1 MTYIIS
7 LDAMG
12 GDVGPDVTVPAALR
26 ALRELN
32 DIELILVGDEATLK
46 AQIERH
52 AAPESGR
59 LRIRHASQVV
69 SMDESPALALR
80 NKKDSSMRVA
90 IDLVKSGE
98 AQACVSAGNTGAL
111 MATAKFVLKTI
122 RGVDRPA
129 ICTALPSLGG
139 HTHIL
144 DLGANIDC
152 SASQLFQFAVM
163 GAALAHAVD
172 GGDKPRVGILNVGA
186 EAIKGSPVVK
196 EAGAMLEDSG
206 LNYIGFVEGDDI
218 YGDRVDVVV
227 CDGFVGNVLLKTS
240 EGLAKMI
247 YSYMKEEFM
256 RNPLTRLAGL
266 CARPVLKAFLRRI
279 DKRRYN
285 GASLLGLK
293 GVVIKSHGGADEVSF
308 ANAIKIA
315 RVEARQNIPER
326 IGSQVE
332 ALLSQ

>member
-1 MTYIIS
+1 
-7 LDAMG
+7 MG
-12 GDVGPDVTVPAALR
+12 GDFGPEVTVPAAIQ
-26 ALRELN
+26 ALSEFN
-32 DIELILVGDEATLK
+32 DIELVLVGDRDTLEQHLSQQGATDR
-46 AQIERH
+46 A
-52 AAPESGR
+52 R
-59 LRIRHASQVV
+59 LRIVHATQVV
-69 SMDESPALALR
+69 EMDESPALALR

-90 IDLVKSGE
+90 IDMVKSGQ

-111 MATAKFVLKTI
+111 MATAKFVLKTLP
-122 RGVDRPA
+122 GVDRPA

-152 SASQLFQFAVM
+152 SAAQLFQFAAM
-163 GAALAHAVD
+163 GSALARAVD
-172 GGDKPRVGILNVGA
+172 GGTPRVGILNVGA

-196 EAGAMLEDSG
+196 EAGAMLDESD

-218 YGDRVDVVV
+218 YSDRVDVVV

-247 YSYMKEEFM
+247 YTYIKEEFM
-256 RNPLTRLAGL
+256 RNPFTKLAGL

-293 GVVIKSHGGADEVSF
+293 GVVIKSHGGADVF
-308 ANAIKIA
+308 AYANAIKIA
-315 RVEARQNIPER
+315 RVEAQQNIPDKIGAEVER
-326 IGSQVE
+326 
-332 ALLSQ
+332 LLAGNG